1 MWPPF
6 ETNVPYFEPGPGLS
20 PLLLAMI
27 GCSIGCIYYLLSI
40 VCLPETMICVPLNL
54 SLPERRDGV
63 SCLCIQYRTYKH
75 FECTHTETPP

>member
-63 SCLCIQYRTYKH
+63 SCHVLFINSFALAIFCARRV
-75 FECTHTETPP
+75 